1 MVLEKD
7 GEYQLDRS
15 CGKWRVLRREKD
27 DRNILQMI
35 KRMKAKRIV
44 YILRRSCLIKH
55 IIEGKAEGRR
65 DVTGRRGRRLRKV
78 LEDL

>member
-1 MVLEKD
+1 
-7 GEYQLDRS
+7 
-15 CGKWRVLRREKD
+15 
-27 DRNILQMI
+27 MI